1 MKDLCVVVDVLAHL
15 LSNEAAKSLLM
26 DITIVVSSLVVCVAL
41 IHAFAFREATRRKAS
56 EEEKNILDCLVV
68 YVWSSEKSESF
79 LRKKFRLVEETKARR
94 IFFTTTNK
102 KQNKKLFPTKK
113 NQRGKK
119 TRPLTFFLLTFKRDR
134 KQQDAARHDW
144 YARERGDRSFYVIAH
159 NRLLSLNLF
168 FYCPPSPHDR
178 TNHILIC
185 FDLI

>member
-56 EEEKNILDCLVV
+56 EEEKNILDCLLV

-102 KQNKKLFPTKK
+102 KQNKKLFPKK
-113 NQRGKK
+113 KTRGKK

-144 YARERGDRSFYVIAH
+144 YARERGDRSFYVITDSF
-159 NRLLSLNLF
+159 L
-168 FYCPPSPHDR
+168 
-178 TNHILIC
+178 
-185 FDLI
+185 